1 MGENRKRTLDVTQG
15 AVAGAK
21 MDAGLLRRFN
31 VARR

>member
-1 MGENRKRTLDVTQG
+1 MGENREGTSQVAQSS
-15 AVAGAK
+15 VAGAK